1 MYGLLAVVIFL
12 LGIIAGTVVLSYLSN
27 ERSSELLLQALSH
40 LAAEHRKHA
49 DATATVLLKE
59 RRIGMQAILKELRA
73 AANER
78 RELLRLASGDPDESD
93 PTRVAFV
100 DPANLPSIPPPP
112 RLAHVDPDALTPP
125 SGYPLVDLFKE
136 EANR

>member
-1 MYGLLAVVIFL
+1 MIFL

-27 ERSSELLLQALSH
+27 ERANELLLQALSH

-59 RRIGMQAILKELRA
+59 RRIGIQAILKELRA

-78 RELLRLASGDPDESD
+78 RELMKLARGDWDADE
-93 PTRVAFV
+93 PTRVPFV
-100 DPANLPSIPPPP
+100 GLNSLSTLPPPP

-125 SGYPLVDLFKE
+125 SGYPLIDLFKE
-136 EANR
+136 EEN